1 MNGALIPVAPPDK
14 ARRISGDMVFP
25 PNPKV
30 DVVGVIETPPFPRA
44 FLLVDDSAPLRPRPT
59 RGGPPDEDRRRLPR
73 LDEPADERG
82 EVDADIIRA
91 KLVNEPDGGD
101 GVELGVGRKVGGS
114 TSGRGAGSAASI

>member
-1 MNGALIPVAPPDK
+1 
-14 ARRISGDMVFP
+14 
-25 PNPKV
+25 
-30 DVVGVIETPPFPRA
+30 
-44 FLLVDDSAPLRPRPT
+44 
-59 RGGPPDEDRRRLPR
+59 LPR

-114 TSGRGAGSAASI
+114 ISGRGAGSAASI